1 MGIVIEKDKPMTS
14 CTGSATLDW
23 LLYEAPS
30 VRDTA
35 QLLEEF
41 CNRLLTEGVPV
52 ARALAII
59 PALHPLYFGTAY
71 IWRGSGAIERRRG
84 LWENRNAPEY
94 QESPIRAV
102 IEEGADALR
111 RRLTGPKAQLDFP
124 VLTEFR
130 DEGLTDYALFGL
142 SFGSGRRSAISFST
156 REEGGFPEEAL
167 AKIDRLMPILTR
179 LIEIHALRATAVD
192 LLDTY
197 VGHDAGARILNGQI
211 RRGMSESLHAA
222 IWYCDLRDF
231 TAMSEKVGREEI
243 VASLDAYFETMAAAV
258 QESGGEI
265 LKFIGDAML
274 AIFPVTE
281 DEGVRDATGKA
292 LAAAAVAEHGMA
304 ALNVK
309 RVESGRP
316 ALDYGLSLH
325 IGEVMYG
332 NIGAADR
339 LDFTVIGPAVNLA
352 SRVEALC
359 RITGRRPLMT
369 DAFRQAAGVE
379 AEPMGRFS
387 LRGVSEEQEVF
398 SPVALPLPLPVE
410 TGV

>member
-1 MGIVIEKDKPMTS
+1 
-14 CTGSATLDW
+14 
-23 LLYEAPS
+23 
-30 VRDTA
+30 
-35 QLLEEF
+35 
-41 CNRLLTEGVPV
+41 
-52 ARALAII
+52 
-59 PALHPLYFGTAY
+59 
-71 IWRGSGAIERRRG
+71 
-84 LWENRNAPEY
+84 
-94 QESPIRAV
+94 
-102 IEEGADALR
+102 
-111 RRLTGPKAQLDFP
+111 
-124 VLTEFR
+124 
-130 DEGLTDYALFGL
+130 
-142 SFGSGRRSAISFST
+142 
-156 REEGGFPEEAL
+156 
-167 AKIDRLMPILTR
+167 MPILTR
-179 LIEIHALRATAVD
+179 LIEIHTLRATAVD

-243 VASLDAYFETMAAAV
+243 VASLDSYFETMAAAV

-274 AIFPVTE
+274 AIFPV
-281 DEGVRDATGKA
+281 DEEQGVQDAATKA
-292 LAAAAVAEHGMA
+292 LTAAAVAEHGMA
-304 ALNVK
+304 ALNAK
-309 RVESGRP
+309 RVEEGRP

-369 DAFRQAAGVE
+369 EPFRRAAGVE
-379 AEPMGRFS
+379 TEPMGRFS

-398 SPVALPLPLPVE
+398 SPVRLPLPAE
-410 TGV
+410 AAAE

>member
-1 MGIVIEKDKPMTS
+1 MGIVIEKDQAMTS
-14 CTGSATLDW
+14 CTGSPTLDW
-23 LLYEAPS
+23 LLYEAPAI
-30 VRDTA
+30 RDTG
-35 QLLEEF
+35 LLLQEF
-41 CNRLLTEGVPV
+41 CERLQSQGVPV
-52 ARALAII
+52 ARGLAII

-84 LWENRNAPEY
+84 LWENRDAPEY
-94 QESPIRAV
+94 QDSPIREV
-102 IEEGADALR
+102 IDNGADALR
-111 RRLTGPKAQLDFP
+111 RRLVGPKAQLDYP
-124 VLTEFR
+124 VLVEFR

-142 SFGSGRRSAISFST
+142 SFSSGRRSAISFAT

-167 AKIDRLMPILTR
+167 TQIDRLMPILTR
-179 LIEIHALRATAVD
+179 LIEIHSLRATAVN

-197 VGHDAGARILNGQI
+197 VGHDAGARILSGQI
-211 RRGMSESLHAA
+211 RRGMSESLNAA

-231 TAMSEKVGREEI
+231 TAMSEKVGREQI
-243 VASLDAYFETMAAAV
+243 VASLDSYFETMAAAV

-274 AIFPVTE
+274 AIFPVD
-281 DEGVRDATGKA
+281 DEGARAATLKA
-292 LAAAAVAEHGMA
+292 LAASAMAEHGMA
-304 ALNVK
+304 ALNE
-309 RVESGRP
+309 RRAADGLP

-369 DAFRQAAGVE
+369 EAFRAIAEVE

-398 SPVALPLPLPVE
+398 SPLQLPLPEPVA
-410 TGV
+410 

>member
-1 MGIVIEKDKPMTS
+1 MGVVIEKDRTMS
-14 CTGSATLDW
+14 CTGSPTLDW
-23 LLYEAPS
+23 LLYEAPTI
-30 VRDTA
+30 RDTG

-41 CNRLLTEGVPV
+41 CSRLVEEGVPV
-52 ARALAII
+52 ARGLAIV

-71 IWRGSGAIERRRG
+71 IWRGTGALERWRG
-84 LWENRNAPEY
+84 LWENRNSREY
-94 QESPIRAV
+94 LESPIREV
-102 IEEGADALR
+102 VENGADALR
-111 RRLTGPKAQLDFP
+111 RRLVGPKALLDFP

-130 DEGLTDYALFGL
+130 DEGLTDYAVFGL
-142 SFGSGRRSAISFST
+142 AFSNGRRSAISFAS
-156 REEGGFPEEAL
+156 RAEDGFPEAAL
-167 AKIDRLMPILTR
+167 TKIDRLMPILNR
-179 LIEIHALRATAVD
+179 LIEIHALRGTAVD

-211 RRGMSESLHAA
+211 RRGMSESLNAA

-243 VASLDAYFETMAAAV
+243 VAALDSYFETMAGAV

-274 AIFPVTE
+274 AIFPV
-281 DEGVRDATGKA
+281 DGEGPREATAKA
-292 LAAAAVAEHGMA
+292 LAAAAIAEHGMA
-304 ALNVK
+304 ALNVR
-309 RVESGRP
+309 RVADGQLP
-316 ALDYGLSLH
+316 LDYGLSLH

-369 DAFRQAAGVE
+369 TAFRDAAGVE

-398 SPVALPLPLPVE
+398 SPLPLLSPAQAE
-410 TGV
+410 STAA

>member
-1 MGIVIEKDKPMTS
+1 MGVVIEKDHPMTS
-14 CTGSATLDW
+14 CTGSLTLDW
-23 LLYEAPS
+23 LLYEAPTI
-30 VRDTA
+30 RDTS
-35 QLLEEF
+35 QLLEDF
-41 CNRLLTEGVPV
+41 CNHLLAEDIPV
-52 ARALAII
+52 ARALAIV

-84 LWENRNAPEY
+84 LWENRNGPEY
-94 QESPIRAV
+94 LQSPIRVV
-102 IEEGADALR
+102 IEEGADAVR
-111 RRLTGPKAQLDFP
+111 RRLTGPKAQFDFP
-124 VLTEFR
+124 VLEEFR

-142 SFGSGRRSAISFST
+142 GFTSGRRSAISFST
-156 REEGGFPEEAL
+156 REEGGFSEEAL
-167 AKIDRLMPILTR
+167 EKIDRLMPVLTR
-179 LIEIHALRATAVD
+179 LLEIHTLRATAVD

-231 TAMSEKVGREEI
+231 TAMSERVGREEI
-243 VASLDAYFETMAAAV
+243 VATLDSYFETMAAAV
-258 QESGGEI
+258 QEAGGEI

-274 AIFPVTE
+274 AIFPVNE
-281 DEGVRDATGKA
+281 EQGVRDAAGKA

-304 ALNVK
+304 ALNAR
-309 RVESGRP
+309 RVEEGRP
-316 ALDYGLSLH
+316 ALDFGLSLH
-325 IGEVMYG
+325 VGEVMYG

-369 DAFRQAAGVE
+369 EPFRQAAGVE

-398 SPVALPLPLPVE
+398 SPVRLPLPAQAA
-410 TGV
+410 

>member
-1 MGIVIEKDKPMTS
+1 MGVVIEKDNPMTS
-14 CTGSATLDW
+14 CTGSPTLDW
-23 LLYEAPS
+23 LLYEAPTI
-30 VRDTA
+30 RDTG

-41 CNRLLTEGVPV
+41 CNRLVADDVPV
-52 ARALAII
+52 ARGLAII

-71 IWRGSGAIERRRG
+71 IWRGTGAIERRRG
-84 LWENRNAPEY
+84 LWENRNSPEY
-94 QESPIRAV
+94 QQSPIHVV
-102 IEEGADALR
+102 IEEGAEALR
-111 RRLTGPKAQLDFP
+111 RRLAGPKAQLDFP
-124 VLTEFR
+124 VLEEFR
-130 DEGLTDYALFGL
+130 DEGMTDYALFGL
-142 SFGSGRRSAISFST
+142 AFTSGRRSAISFTT
-156 REEGGFPEEAL
+156 REDGGFSDEAL
-167 AKIDRLMPILTR
+167 AKVDRLMPILTR
-179 LIEIHALRATAVD
+179 LIEIHTLRATAVD

-243 VASLDAYFETMAAAV
+243 VASLDSYFETMAAAV

-274 AIFPVTE
+274 AIFPV
-281 DEGVRDATGKA
+281 DEEQGVQDAATKA
-292 LAAAAVAEHGMA
+292 LTAAAVAEHGMA
-304 ALNVK
+304 ALNAK
-309 RVESGRP
+309 RVEEGRP

-369 DAFRQAAGVE
+369 EPFRRAAGVDT
-379 AEPMGRFS
+379 EPMGRFS

-398 SPVALPLPLPVE
+398 SPVRLPLPAE
-410 TGV
+410 AAAE